1 MAASDSVSP
10 FDREGMYDIRRRAI
24 LREAGRQFARRGFHA
39 TSLDDVARSLKL
51 TKAGLYH
58 YFENKEQLLYEC
70 YLASIETAERCV
82 AEASVTGT
90 NGLEKVCNY
99 IRLMFAIFDK
109 PDGYFAL
116 MVEMTAL
123 GTEHQKLLRRRG
135 RIVDTGLRAFIE
147 EGIEDGSIRACDAA
161 VIEFAIQGALNWIPK
176 WYSER
181 GRKTVAEII
190 EDFIDFFTSGL
201 RPR

>member
-1 MAASDSVSP
+1 MAANEPVSP
-10 FDREGMYDIRRRAI
+10 FDREGMYDVRRRAI

-39 TSLDDVARSLKL
+39 TSLDDVAKSLQL

-70 YLASIETAERCV
+70 YLASIEIAERCV
-82 AEASVTGT
+82 NEASVAGS
-90 NGLEKVCNY
+90 NGLEKLCNY
-99 IRLMFAIFDK
+99 IRLMFSSFDK

-123 GTEHQKLLRRRG
+123 GNEHQKLLRRRG
-135 RIVDTGLRAFIE
+135 RIVDTGLRGFIQ
-147 EGIEDGSIRACDAA
+147 EGIEDGSVRACDAA

-176 WYSER
+176 WYSDK
-181 GRKTVAEII
+181 GRKNVVEIV
-190 EDFIDFFTSGL
+190 EDFIDFFTNGL